1 MGGTSWAEGF
11 FTGGDTPP
19 PVMPDLIGCPFP
31 LPPSPLGLARGSG
44 AMIPYFGGASR
55 EEKRNKCFL
64 DPRVRKDDRRRGVA
78 GGGFFH
84 RWGPLLSL
92 KSGIH
97 VAWMLAFA
105 HMTGRGRQA

>member
-1 MGGTSWAEGF
+1 MLTGCLYTPRIRTVGGTSWAEGF

-55 EEKRNKCFL
+55 
-64 DPRVRKDDRRRGVA
+64 
-78 GGGFFH
+78 
-84 RWGPLLSL
+84 
-92 KSGIH
+92 
-97 VAWMLAFA
+97 LAFA
-105 HMTGRGRQA
+105 RMTAGEVLPAVDFFTGGDLSYPLKAVFMLPGCLLSHT